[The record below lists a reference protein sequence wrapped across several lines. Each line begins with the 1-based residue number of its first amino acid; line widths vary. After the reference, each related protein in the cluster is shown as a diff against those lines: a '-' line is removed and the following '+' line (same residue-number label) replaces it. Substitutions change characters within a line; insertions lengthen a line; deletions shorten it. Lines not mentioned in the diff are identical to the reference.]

1 MRFGLRSLSGVLAA
15 GAAIVA
21 ALGAAAQPA
30 AATPVQVN
38 LTNLRTI
45 QTFNLDKKGNDDVYL
60 LVTGVAKSQPVN
72 VRLPEAKTWTS
83 NTKQQAVQEKQPV
96 TLWKG
101 DLASGEFALI
111 TVTVM
116 QGKGTDDAKIKE
128 YLGRITAAEKDAA
141 GKKTLASAD
150 DFKTVAKDA
159 LKNERAVI
167 TKIKDVFSREKK
179 TDHYG
184 GLFNVL
190 VWNNNGKIVK
200 RLDPVGLTFGE
211 HNGTDVKIYT
221 KLKNT
226 RSNVMVA
233 DPNKPGEFAQQSLAP
248 LSDDQAT
255 IRVKML
261 ETEYTQEAG
270 RKVRNVTDYLADLQV
285 LDNGKPVKWELQG
298 DNPGADEIH
307 EYWDWAS

>member
-1 MRFGLRSLSGVLAA
+1 MRFGLRSLSGLLVA
-15 GAAIVA
+15 GAAMLV
-21 ALGAAAQPA
+21 ALGTAQPA
-30 AATPVQVN
+30 SATPVQVN

-60 LVTGVAKSQPVN
+60 LVTGAAKGQPIN
-72 VRLPEAKTWTS
+72 ERLPQGKTWS
-83 NTKQQAVQEKQPV
+83 GNTKEQAVSEKQPV
-96 TLWKG
+96 TVWKG
-101 DLASGEFALI
+101 DLGNGEFALI
-111 TVTVM
+111 TVTLM
-116 QGKGTDDAKIKE
+116 QGKGTDEAKIKE
-128 YLGRITAAEKDAA
+128 YLGKITDAEKDAA

-150 DFKTVAKDA
+150 DFKNVAKDT

-167 TKIKDVFSREKK
+167 TKIKDIFSREKK

-261 ETEYTQEAG
+261 ETEYTEEAG
-270 RKVRNVTDYLADLQV
+270 RKVRNVTDYLADIQV
-285 LDNGKPVKWELQG
+285 LDNGKPVKWNLEG

>member
-1 MRFGLRSLSGVLAA
+1 MRFGLRSLSGVLVVV
-15 GAAIVA
+15 GAAVVA
-21 ALGAAAQPA
+21 TLCAAQPA
-30 AATPVQVN
+30 GATPVQVN
-38 LTNLRTI
+38 LANLRTI

-60 LVTGVAKSQPVN
+60 LVTGAAKGQPISE
-72 VRLPEAKTWTS
+72 RLPQGKTWSST
-83 NTKQQAVQEKQPV
+83 TKQQAVTDKQPV
-96 TLWKG
+96 TIWKG

-111 TVTVM
+111 TVTLM
-116 QGKGTDDAKIKE
+116 QGKGTDEAKIKE
-128 YLGRITAAEKDAA
+128 YLGKIADAEKDAA

-150 DFKTVAKDA
+150 DFKTLAKDT

-167 TKIKDVFSREKK
+167 TKIKDTFSREKK
-179 TDHYG
+179 TDHFG

-211 HNGTDVKIYT
+211 HDGTDVKVYT

-226 RSNVMVA
+226 LANVMVA
-233 DPNKPGEFAQQSLAP
+233 DPAKPGEFAQQSLAP
-248 LSDDQAT
+248 LSDDQST

-261 ETEYTQEAG
+261 ETEFTDNAG
-270 RKVRNVTDYLADLQV
+270 RKVRNVTDYLADIQV
-285 LDNGKPVKWELQG
+285 LDNGKPAKWELQG
-298 DNPGADEIH
+298 DNPGKDEIH